1 MRVLLV
7 QFAKRHSRKFPITPS
22 LPLAINLSKM
32 PLSQLLSRRF
42 LALKLMRMKDEATG
56 ARRSRWRHVAFT
68 LMVATIRAVF
78 LIGIRLVYRVR
89 AVHAERV
96 PASGGVLLLP
106 NHVTFADAFF
116 LSAACPRPIRFVMDE
131 AFIASSVIRWFTG
144 IFGTVNIR
152 RDQPLEAIREV
163 IKALKKGDVVCLF
176 PEGQL
181 TRTGTLCT
189 LQRGF
194 ELIASK
200 AGHPLIPV
208 WSDGSWG
215 SIFSYERNRYF
226 KKFPRRNIGGIRIAF
241 GETLVAKD
249 ANAQSV
255 RDGIMAASTE
265 AIAQRFA
272 RQNFPQ
278 RRTSINGHQIG
289 MINALQRRKPF
300 HMLKGDPLIDEL
312 SSLTQG
318 FAKRFRAKLRI
329 LDHFDASD
337 GMPWVGGDFLREK
350 IRSAPVS
357 PQAFAFYDFGSQ
369 ALDSLERNDCAH
381 YPCLAVDGVVVAMS
395 MPDPTPGI
403 GVDPQYGRRA
413 NSWGKL
419 LPGWKVSSSAP
430 RRVFGPAADAA
441 GLALPQGC
449 APDDEGFLIQG

>member
-1 MRVLLV
+1 
-7 QFAKRHSRKFPITPS
+7 
-22 LPLAINLSKM
+22 
-32 PLSQLLSRRF
+32 
-42 LALKLMRMKDEATG
+42 MRMKDDATG
-56 ARRSRWRHVAFT
+56 AKPSRWRHVAFT
-68 LMVATIRAVF
+68 LMVGTIRVVF

-89 AVHAERV
+89 AVRAERV

-106 NHVTFADAFF
+106 NHVTYADAFF
-116 LSAACPRPIRFVMDE
+116 LSAACPRPVRFVMDE
-131 AFIASSVIRWFTG
+131 AFIASPVIRWFTG

-226 KKFPRRNIGGIRIAF
+226 KKLPRGTAGGIRIAF
-241 GETLVAKD
+241 GETLAAKGVD
-249 ANAQSV
+249 AHSV
-255 RDGIMAASTE
+255 RDGIMAASAD

-272 RQNFPQ
+272 RQKFLQ

-289 MINALQRRKPF
+289 MINALQRRQPF
-300 HMLKGDPLIDEL
+300 QMLKGDPLVDAL
-312 SSLTQG
+312 PGLTRG
-318 FAKRFRAKLRI
+318 FAKLFHAKICIR
-329 LDHFDASD
+329 DHFDPND
-337 GMPWVGGDFLREK
+337 GTPWVGSDFLRKK
-350 IRSAPVS
+350 ILSAPIAS
-357 PQAFAFYDFGSQ
+357 RAFDFYDFSTQ
-369 ALDSLERNDCAH
+369 ALVSFERTACAH
-381 YPCLAVDGVVVAMS
+381 YPCLAIDGMVVAMS
-395 MPDPTPGI
+395 MPDPPPGI

-419 LPGWKVSSSAP
+419 LPGWRILPSADGLP
-430 RRVFGPAADAA
+430 LVFGPAADAA
-441 GLALPQGC
+441 GLPLPVDSSL
-449 APDDEGFLIQG
+449 DDEGFLMRGPCR

>member
-1 MRVLLV
+1 M
-7 QFAKRHSRKFPITPS
+7 Q
-22 LPLAINLSKM
+22 KM
-32 PLSQLLSRRF
+32 N
-42 LALKLMRMKDEATG
+42 DEASG
-56 ARRSRWRHVAFT
+56 SNLCRWRQAAFA
-68 LMVATIRAVF
+68 LMVATIRLVF
-78 LIGIRLVYRVR
+78 LVGIRLVYRVR

-131 AFIASSVIRWFTG
+131 AFIASPVIRWFTG

-163 IKALKKGDVVCLF
+163 IKALKKGQVVCLF

-208 WSDGSWG
+208 WCDGSWG
-215 SIFSYERNRYF
+215 SIFSFERNRYF
-226 KKFPRRNIGGIRIAF
+226 KKFPRRNPGGIRIAF
-241 GETLVAKD
+241 GETLAAKGTD
-249 ANAQSV
+249 ASSV
-255 RDGIMAASTE
+255 RNGIMAASTE

-278 RRTSINGHQIG
+278 CRISINGHQIG
-289 MINALQRRKPF
+289 MINALQRGQPF

-312 SSLTQG
+312 DGLTRG
-318 FAKRFRAKLRI
+318 FAKRFHAKLQI
-329 LDHFDASD
+329 LDHFNPSA
-337 GMPWVGGDFLREK
+337 GAPWVGSDFLREK
-350 IRSAPVS
+350 IRSAPAS
-357 PQAFAFYDFGSQ
+357 PQPFAFYDFGSQ
-369 ALDSLERNDCAH
+369 ALVPLERSDCAH
-381 YPCLAVDGVVVAMS
+381 YPCLAVDGLVIAMS
-395 MPDPTPGI
+395 MADPPPVEGL
-403 GVDPQYGRRA
+403 DPQHGHRK

-419 LPGWKVSSSAP
+419 LPGWKFSSSAP
-430 RRVFGPAADAA
+430 PRVFGPAADTK
-441 GLALPQGC
+441 GLELPQGC
-449 APDDEGFLIQG
+449 ALDDEGFLIQG